1 MTDDR
6 IKAVFEEYGRIV
18 TGKEYAL
25 IHAIAEAVSTQR
37 TWVELTAGEISKI
50 WGDLPQ
56 TTNEERDAIEFG
68 FAIETALRKKNNA

>member
-25 IHAIAEAVSTQR
+25 IHAIAEAVSTRR
-37 TWVELTAGEISKI
+37 TWVGLTDEDVENLCLSVGSEPIEVRFIEAKLRSK
-50 WGDLPQ
+50 
-56 TTNEERDAIEFG
+56 NENRMG
-68 FAIETALRKKNNA
+68 

>member
-25 IHAIAEAVSTQR
+25 IHAIAEAVSPQR
-37 TWVELTAGEISKI
+37 TWVGLT
-50 WGDLPQ
+50 D
-56 TTNEERDAIEFG
+56 EEVNKLVDDEDWYNDPHEFSRIVEAKVRGKNDAS
-68 FAIETALRKKNNA
+68 

>member
-25 IHAIAEAVSTQR
+25 IHAIAEAVSPQR
-37 TWVELTAGEISKI
+37 TWVGLTDEEINTVASVQSWK
-50 WGDLPQ
+50 PFAK
-56 TTNEERDAIEFG
+56 AIE
-68 FAIETALRKKNNA
+68 AKLKEKNT

>member
-25 IHAIAEAVSTQR
+25 IHAIAEAVSPQR
-37 TWVELTAGEISKI
+37 TWVGLTDEEIDQGLCRTNYAMQTAGAWRDGVDWAIKQ
-50 WGDLPQ
+50 LK
-56 TTNEERDAIEFG
+56 ER
-68 FAIETALRKKNNA
+68 NA